1 MRALPEVSGPLLLP
15 TAWDILAPTVRRTI
29 RYVLVLALLG
39 LVVMLASCG
48 PRSVRVPVYRAHG
61 QVYFQGKPAS
71 HAFVALHPR
80 DHTHA
85 AVPHPTAYTDAEGRF
100 TLSTY
105 APQDGAP
112 AGEYAVTIVWWAPR
126 AIKDPQEG
134 DDLTLLNR
142 LPPRYG
148 DPKSSGLQ
156 ARITQDTNELIFRL
170 GR

>member
-1 MRALPEVSGPLLLP
+1 MRALPDFSNPLLLP
-15 TAWDILAPTVRRTI
+15 TVWDILAPTIPRAI
-29 RYVLVLALLG
+29 RHIIVLALLG
-39 LVVMLASCG
+39 LVLMLVSCG
-48 PRSVRVPVYRAHG
+48 PRSGHVPVYPVRG

-71 HAFVALHPR
+71 HAFVALHPC
-80 DHTHA
+80 DQTNA

-100 TLSTY
+100 ALSTY

-112 AGEYAVTIVWWAPR
+112 AGEYVVTIVWWAPD

-134 DDLTLLNR
+134 DELTQLNR

-156 ARITQDTNELIFRL
+156 ARITQETNELIFRL